1 MPTFEFTHRIGL
13 LDKNRGGYCYL
24 QVDAE
29 VINKYENKRHV
40 RLVIEIDEKISWSCG
55 LNHLGDGN
63 FFIIVAKK
71 HLKPLGKKAGDEV
84 YFKIYEDPNP
94 LGVEV
99 PEVLQVLLD
108 QDPEALAIYEGV
120 SDGLKRSLIHYIK
133 PVKDVDLQVKRIL
146 ETLEKFRQMLAK
158 KAKKTSS

>member
-1 MPTFEFTHRIGL
+1 MPTFEFTQRIGL
-13 LDKNRGGYCYL
+13 LNKNRGGYCYL
-24 QVDAE
+24 PVDAK
-29 VINKYENKRHV
+29 VINQFEKKRHV
-40 RLVIEIDEKISWSCG
+40 RLVIEVDEKISWSCG

-84 YFKIYEDPNP
+84 YFKIHEDPNP

-99 PEVLQVLLD
+99 PEVLKVLLD
-108 QDPEALAIYEGV
+108 QDPEARAIYEAV

-133 PVKDVDLQVKRIL
+133 PVKDLDLQVKRIL

-158 KAKKTSS
+158 KADKKQT